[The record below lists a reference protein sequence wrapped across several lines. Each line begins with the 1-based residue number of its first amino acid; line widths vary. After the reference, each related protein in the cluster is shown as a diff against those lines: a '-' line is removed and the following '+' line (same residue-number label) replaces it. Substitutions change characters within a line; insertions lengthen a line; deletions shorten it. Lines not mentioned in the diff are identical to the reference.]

1 LAPDFAEGFSALGFA
16 LASGKLDVRRAR
28 EPFDRSY
35 ALAPGNA
42 DVLARYATFRTNLR
56 DHERATEV
64 IQRAATLDPL
74 NARTFRSQ
82 GDIRYNAGDHAGAIV
97 AYRKA
102 IALNPSLAG
111 VNASMGFAQLMA
123 GANEDARTSFLK
135 ERSAVRR
142 LPGLAILAHRA
153 SDKKAANAFLTEL
166 IKEYGDKS
174 HYQYAQVHAQWGDM
188 ANALASLQ
196 AAWELRDG
204 GIMLMYA
211 DPLLAPL
218 RSTDGYIALAKA
230 VGFV

>member
-1 LAPDFAEGFSALGFA
+1 M
-16 LASGKLDVRRAR
+16 
-28 EPFDRSY
+28 
-35 ALAPGNA
+35 
-42 DVLARYATFRTNLR
+42 
-56 DHERATEV
+56 
-64 IQRAATLDPL
+64 
-74 NARTFRSQ
+74 
-82 GDIRYNAGDHAGAIV
+82 

-204 GIMLMYA
+204 GIMLLYA